1 MADSKEIT
9 IKCLNCGKAV
19 EESFKF
25 CPNCGQSTYQES
37 DLKSFT
43 KHFMS
48 DYFTFDS
55 KIFKSITPLFSK
67 PGFLTLEYLQG
78 RKIQYIAP
86 LRLFIFSSIIFFLLL
101 GLLDNS
107 SLETTSLT
115 VDQETLAWNS
125 FFSSWLPKL
134 FFIFSPLFAMLLAL
148 FFKKSQNSYLV
159 HFLFS
164 LHFHATIFLL
174 GIVYILLSWVFSQ
187 LGWII
192 VNQVFLMLSL
202 IFLAVYLWKA
212 LRNVY
217 EESRGKIFYKFI
229 LLSFLYSFLIST
241 TVLVLTLFLL

>member
-1 MADSKEIT
+1 MADSIEISN
-9 IKCLNCGKAV
+9 KCLNCGKEV

-55 KIFKSITPLFSK
+55 KIFKSIIPLFGK
-67 PGFLTLEYLQG
+67 PGFLTIEYLQG
-78 RKIQYIAP
+78 RKIRYIAP

-107 SLETTSLT
+107 SLETASSKI
-115 VDQETLAWNS
+115 DQETLAWNS

-134 FFIFSPLFAMLLAL
+134 FFIFSPLFALLLAL
-148 FFKKSQNSYLV
+148 FFKKRQNSYLV

-174 GIVYILLSWVFSQ
+174 GIVYILLSWIFSQ

-192 VNQVFLMLSL
+192 VNQVFLILSL

-217 EESRGKIFYKFI
+217 EESRGKTFYKFI
-229 LLSFLYSFLIST
+229 LLSLFYSSIIIVTVVLLALFLI
-241 TVLVLTLFLL
+241 

>member
-1 MADSKEIT
+1 MADSNQIA
-9 IKCLNCGKAV
+9 IKCLNCRQELKD
-19 EESFKF
+19 SFKF
-25 CPNCGQSTYQES
+25 CPNCGQSTFQES

-55 KIFKSITPLFSK
+55 KIFKSITPLFTK

-101 GLLDNS
+101 GLLDN
-107 SLETTSLT
+107 TTAESASKI
-115 VDQETLAWNS
+115 DQETLAWNS

-134 FFIFSPLFAMLLAL
+134 FFIFSPLFALLL
-148 FFKKSQNSYLV
+148 GIFFNKKQGSYLV

-174 GIVYILLSWVFSQ
+174 GILYILLSWIFSK

-192 VNQVFLMLSL
+192 VNQVFLLLSL
-202 IFLAVYLWKA
+202 IFLAGYLWKGI
-212 LRNVY
+212 RNVY
-217 EESRGKIFYKFI
+217 EVSRGKTLYKFI
-229 LLSFLYSFLIST
+229 LLSFLYSFLISI
-241 TVLVLTLFLL
+241 TVLVLTIFLL